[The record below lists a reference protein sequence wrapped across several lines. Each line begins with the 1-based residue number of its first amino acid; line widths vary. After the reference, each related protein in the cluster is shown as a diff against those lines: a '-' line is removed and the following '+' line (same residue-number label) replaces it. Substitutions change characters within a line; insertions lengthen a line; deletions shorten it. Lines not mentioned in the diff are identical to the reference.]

1 MRAEA
6 LPESIRRSPVIA
18 GLIASP
24 DGRLLE
30 ANDTFWKLLGDGS
43 REGSHAKPFL
53 RDYLRRP
60 SEWRSWEQAVDAS
73 EARETEMHLVAND
86 HRDIVLRGTVE
97 HVRSQG
103 AGGAYLRGLFVD
115 CTEGHQFRTL
125 LLKMAGTE
133 SAMKLAAGV
142 SHDVNNLLTVLVGN
156 LYLAAEAVRADA
168 ATHEKLKRARD
179 AAKRGADLLRQLMAF
194 ARGAD
199 AESEATNVSPQKVV
213 ASLSPLFTAVLGSR
227 VKLET
232 DIDANA
238 PAVRVNQ
245 AQLESV
251 ITNLVVNAR
260 DAVTGSGGT
269 VSIKVERVDLAGAAA
284 AAQSVKPGCY
294 VAFAVRDDGCGI
306 PKNVLERVF
315 EPFFSTKG
323 SKGNGLGLPMVRWFA
338 QRAGGAVSLRSQPQ
352 KGTAVTLLLP
362 ALEKEKVETAEMTMP
377 LKSLP
382 GGDETILVLSLDS
395 DFRSTIEQILSA
407 VGYNVVQGDLTETA
421 LAVVGMRR
429 AAALVLDSHAL
440 TERLVA
446 RINELISARDES
458 TGIVIVG
465 DASFKWAIEPVRV
478 TKPFGLGDLTRAVRS
493 AVRRG

>member
-1 MRAEA
+1 
-6 LPESIRRSPVIA
+6 
-18 GLIASP
+18 
-24 DGRLLE
+24 
-30 ANDTFWKLLGDGS
+30 
-43 REGSHAKPFL
+43 
-53 RDYLRRP
+53 
-60 SEWRSWEQAVDAS
+60 
-73 EARETEMHLVAND
+73 
-86 HRDIVLRGTVE
+86 
-97 HVRSQG
+97 
-103 AGGAYLRGLFVD
+103 
-115 CTEGHQFRTL
+115 
-125 LLKMAGTE
+125 
-133 SAMKLAAGV
+133 
-142 SHDVNNLLTVLVGN
+142 
-156 LYLAAEAVRADA
+156 
-168 ATHEKLKRARD
+168 
-179 AAKRGADLLRQLMAF
+179 
-194 ARGAD
+194 
-199 AESEATNVSPQKVV
+199 
-213 ASLSPLFTAVLGSR
+213 
-227 VKLET
+227 
-232 DIDANA
+232 
-238 PAVRVNQ
+238 
-245 AQLESV
+245 
-251 ITNLVVNAR
+251 
-260 DAVTGSGGT
+260 
-269 VSIKVERVDLAGAAA
+269 
-284 AAQSVKPGCY
+284 
-294 VAFAVRDDGCGI
+294 VRDDGCGI